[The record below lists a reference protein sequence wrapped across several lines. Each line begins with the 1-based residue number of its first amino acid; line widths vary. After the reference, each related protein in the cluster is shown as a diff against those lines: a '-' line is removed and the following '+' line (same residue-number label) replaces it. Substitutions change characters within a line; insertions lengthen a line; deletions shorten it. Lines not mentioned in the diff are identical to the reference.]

1 MTNTDTAVAKPILNL
16 TLLSMP
22 LAINKTYPLHKVALA
37 PLLPLATE
45 EDLKQST
52 TAAVALGEDTF
63 TAFLHQQGL
72 APLWD
77 ERIEQYDSE
86 PPLSTETCNALHQAR
101 LMGTGE
107 YLIQRH
113 ILAQVKEILDE
124 AKLPHAVFKGSH
136 TRERYYNT
144 PSLRPAVDID
154 VLVHFN
160 DKMEVIN
167 VFESKGFEFYGV
179 PENISHEAC
188 LTKRKTTIDL
198 HWDIFRPGRTRKPMA
213 STLLDTR
220 KDFGSHWGMSDEATL
235 FMMLV
240 HPVFAKYTTTPQA
253 ALVRLLDLVYMLEKE
268 ELHWPQVIIWLE
280 QAGVK
285 TCGWITL
292 TWLEMLTGYKVG
304 NAITDSLK
312 PGKRRRRYL
321 RQWLD
326 SDRSTR
332 LLSKPLLVQLGF
344 TLPAHDKASDAI
356 RALWQAQRGRKRG
369 PQILHDMEQT
379 IGRK

>member
-1 MTNTDTAVAKPILNL
+1 
-16 TLLSMP
+16 MP
-22 LAINKTYPLHKVALA
+22 LTTDKTYPLHKIALA
-37 PLLPLATE
+37 PLLPHATK
-45 EDLKQST
+45 EDLKQSA
-52 TAAVALGEDTF
+52 TAAITLGENKF

-77 ERIEQYDSE
+77 ERIEQCNSE
-86 PPLSTETCNALHQAR
+86 LPLSTETRNALHQAR
-101 LMGTGE
+101 LMATGE

-113 ILAQVKEILDE
+113 SLTRIKDILDE
-124 AKLPHAVFKGSH
+124 AKLPHVVFKGSH

-154 VLVHFN
+154 VLVHAE
-160 DKMEVIN
+160 DKIN
-167 VFESKGFEFYGV
+167 VIEAFQVKGFSFYGV
-179 PENISHEAC
+179 PENISHEAS
-188 LTKRKTTIDL
+188 LTKGKTTIDL
-198 HWDIFRPGRTRKPMA
+198 HWDIFRPGRTRNSIA

-220 KDFGSHWGMSDEATL
+220 KDFGSHWGMSGEATL

-240 HPVFAKYTTTPQA
+240 HPVFTKYTTTPQA

-268 ELHWPQVIIWLE
+268 ELHWQQVISWLE

-292 TWLEMLTGYKVG
+292 SWLEMLTGYEVG
-304 NAITDSLK
+304 NAVMDSLK
-312 PGKRRRRYL
+312 PGKLRQRYL
-321 RQWLD
+321 HQWLA

-332 LLSKPLLVQLGF
+332 LLSNPLLVQLGF

-369 PQILHDMEQT
+369 PKILQGMEQT

>member
-1 MTNTDTAVAKPILNL
+1 
-16 TLLSMP
+16 MP
-22 LAINKTYPLHKVALA
+22 LATNKTDPLHAYPLHKMALA
-37 PLLPLATE
+37 PLLPHATE
-45 EDLKQST
+45 KDLKQS
-52 TAAVALGEDTF
+52 AATGIALGESHF
-63 TAFLHQQGL
+63 EAFLHQQGL

-77 ERIEQYDSE
+77 ERIEQCNSE
-86 PPLSTETCNALHQAR
+86 LPLSTQTRNSLHQAR

-113 ILAQVKEILDE
+113 SLTQVKEILDE
-124 AKLPHAVFKGSH
+124 AKLPHVVFKGSH
-136 TRERYYNT
+136 TRERYYDT

-154 VLVHFN
+154 VLVHVE
-160 DKMEVIN
+160 DKIN
-167 VFESKGFEFYGV
+167 VIKAFEAKGFEFYGV
-179 PENISHEAC
+179 PANISHEAC
-188 LTKRKTTIDL
+188 LTKGKTTIDL

-213 STLLDTR
+213 STLLETR

-240 HPVFAKYTTTPQA
+240 HPVFAKYTTTSQA

-304 NAITDSLK
+304 NAIMDSLK
-312 PGKRRRRYL
+312 PGKLRQRYL
-321 RQWLD
+321 RQWLA

-332 LLSKPLLVQLGF
+332 LLGNPLLVQLGF
-344 TLPAHDKASDAI
+344 TLPAHDKITDAI
-356 RALWQAQRGRKRG
+356 HALRQARQCRKHG
-369 PQILHDMEQT
+369 PQMLQDMKQT
-379 IGRK
+379 MRAK